1 MLKHRVIPTLLLSDG
16 GLVKTRKFANPS
28 YVGDPINAIRIF
40 NDKEVD
46 ELIVV
51 DIEASRLGREPDY
64 KLIEEFASECF
75 MPLTYG
81 GGVKTPEQAARLFSL
96 GVEKVCLHSAAL
108 ENVNLISEFS
118 GRFGAQS
125 VTVSVDVRRNLF
137 GSLRLYNSV
146 DKKNCQENWLEFL
159 QRVQQAGAGEILL
172 NAVHKDGTLAGPDLE
187 MIKAASVKLAIPLVA
202 MGGVASMA
210 DIKSVVESGADA
222 VAAGAFFVYHGRHRA
237 VLISYPKYHELE
249 LLFKGNK

>member
-1 MLKHRVIPTLLLSDG
+1 MLKHRVIPTLLLSGG

-51 DIEASRLGREPDY
+51 DIEASKLGREPDY

-96 GVEKVCLHSAAL
+96 GVEKVCIHSAAL
-108 ENVNLISEFS
+108 EDLNLISEFS

-125 VTVSVDVRRNLF
+125 VAVSVDVRRNLF
-137 GSLRLYNSV
+137 GSLRLYNAV
-146 DKKNCQENWLEFL
+146 NKKNCPENWLDYL
-159 QRVQQAGAGEILL
+159 QRVQLAGAGEILL
-172 NAVHKDGTLAGPDLE
+172 NAVHKDGTLTGPDLE
-187 MIKAASVKLAIPLVA
+187 MIKAASVKLSIPLIA
-202 MGGVASMA
+202 MGGVASLT